1 MAYLYNFVNK
11 PYKTQEKV
19 HEILT
24 TLYTNTPD
32 GISGNEDCGQMSAW
46 YVFSALGFYP
56 VTPASNTYIIGKPL
70 FDSATI
76 HLENQNTFSIK
87 SYDLSTS
94 NRYIASVKLNGV
106 LLDRSFLYHSEIING
121 GELEF
126 FMTNKPSDWGTEKGA
141 EPITSIDDYL
151 IVPAPFIFE
160 GNVAFKTKT
169 SIRLGNA
176 DPKATIYF
184 KIDDSTYQPYRQP
197 IEITEAG
204 TLYVYAE
211 KNKFKSAVISTEFF
225 KIDPTINIKLET
237 NFANQYNAG
246 GNEALIDGILGTA
259 DFRTGTWQGY
269 FNEDLV
275 AIVDLGRQK
284 SINLVSI
291 NFLRDQRSWI
301 FYPSKVVCY
310 GSKDGIDFQ
319 PIDTIELEPPS
330 PSDEIE
336 IKTIEFKTNKNQ
348 YQYIKL
354 IAKTYGTLPSWH
366 LGFPHDGKSWL
377 FADEISIN

>member
-1 MAYLYNFVNK
+1 M
-11 PYKTQEKV
+11 
-19 HEILT
+19 HE
-24 TLYTNTPD
+24 N
-32 GISGNEDCGQMSAW
+32 SS
-46 YVFSALGFYP
+46 
-56 VTPASNTYIIGKPL
+56 
-70 FDSATI
+70 TI
-76 HLENQNTFSIK
+76 PKITK
-87 SYDLSTS
+87 CY
-94 NRYIASVKLNGV
+94 
-106 LLDRSFLYHSEIING
+106 
-121 GELEF
+121 
-126 FMTNKPSDWGTEKGA
+126 GT
-141 EPITSIDDYL
+141 
-151 IVPAPFIFE
+151 
-160 GNVAFKTKT
+160 
-169 SIRLGNA
+169 R
-176 DPKATIYF
+176 
-184 KIDDSTYQPYRQP
+184 
-197 IEITEAG
+197 
-204 TLYVYAE
+204 
-211 KNKFKSAVISTEFF
+211 
-225 KIDPTINIKLET
+225 
-237 NFANQYNAG
+237 
-246 GNEALIDGILGTA
+246 
-259 DFRTGTWQGY
+259 QGY

-354 IAKTYGTLPSWH
+354 IAKTYGALPSWH